1 MMKANVNAETKL
13 VILEKNNIRMI
24 TSTPQGVWLYYKN
37 SENGTLFTS
46 STLEPTEL
54 FKKVASAIACTPNEL
69 ESSRKEYAQT
79 AAAENNLQNE
89 CTPVL
94 EAKISNKRLETVFR
108 ISKDFYVG
116 RISWNLPTDNI
127 DSSLI
132 DASQIR
138 EIHSQF
144 HECIYQA
151 ILSTASSEQ
160 GQAG

>member
-1 MMKANVNAETKL
+1 MIKVDIDACNNL
-13 VILEKNNIRMI
+13 VLIAKDDIRMI

-37 SENGTLFTS
+37 NEEGLLITS
-46 STLEPTEL
+46 NNIEPAEL
-54 FKKVASAIACTPNEL
+54 FKKVAGAIACTPNKL
-69 ESSRKEYAQT
+69 EPSRKECAQS

-89 CTPVL
+89 YTPVL

>member
-1 MMKANVNAETKL
+1 MMKVSIDAGNDL
-13 VILEKNNIRMI
+13 VMIAKDDIRMI

-37 SENGTLFTS
+37 SEEGLLITS
-46 STLEPTEL
+46 NNLEPVEL

-69 ESSRKEYAQT
+69 ESSRKEHAQT
-79 AAAENNLQNE
+79 ATAENNLQNE
-89 CTPVL
+89 YPPVL
-94 EAKISNKRLETVFR
+94 EAKISNKKLETVFR

-116 RISWNLPTDNI
+116 RISWNLPTNNI

-138 EIHSQF
+138 GIHSQF